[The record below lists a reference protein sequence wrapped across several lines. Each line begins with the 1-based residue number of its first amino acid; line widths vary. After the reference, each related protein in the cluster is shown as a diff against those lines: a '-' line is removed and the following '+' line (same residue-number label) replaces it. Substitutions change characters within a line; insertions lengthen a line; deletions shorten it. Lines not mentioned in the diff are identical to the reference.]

1 MEYLNSNIEIF
12 RSVSTIADRAVNID
26 KLVSMIIDITTR
38 VMDARAS
45 SLLLVD
51 EKVKKLHFY
60 MASGEKSMSLKKIE
74 LNIGEGIAGWV
85 AEKGEPLLV
94 KDVHKDDRW
103 SRKIGD
109 MMTSEVKSIA
119 CCPMKVNGKVIGVV
133 EILDRKDGSP
143 IRDEQMGTLC
153 ALTELVSNLFE
164 NSKQLDV
171 VNRQNRYF
179 KKELQS
185 RYEIIG
191 DSAAIK
197 EVIDNAL
204 KVANSKVSTLIIG
217 ESGTGKELF
226 ARLIHQSGTRKENPF
241 VSVSCGALTET
252 LLERELF
259 GNEKGAFTGA
269 DTLKIGLFEAA
280 DGGTIFL
287 DEIGEMPVTMQ
298 VKLLR
303 VLQEKS
309 FLRVGGTRQ
318 ISVDVR
324 VIAATHR
331 DIKKMIAEEN
341 FREDLYYRLNVVQIN
356 IPPLRERKEDIDKL
370 IHYFIKRHQMD
381 LNVPENF
388 SVPEEIIESIKN
400 YQWPGNIR
408 QLENAIERALVMGN
422 RKELRK
428 EDLPKDI
435 LDEETETIEAGKS
448 LKDAQ
453 DVFKKSY
460 VLKTLSRARGNR
472 TRAAEILKIQRT
484 YLSRLIKELGID

>member
-1 MEYLNSNIEIF
+1 
-12 RSVSTIADRAVNID
+12 
-26 KLVSMIIDITTR
+26 
-38 VMDARAS
+38 
-45 SLLLVD
+45 
-51 EKVKKLHFY
+51 
-60 MASGEKSMSLKKIE
+60 
-74 LNIGEGIAGWV
+74 
-85 AEKGEPLLV
+85 
-94 KDVHKDDRW
+94 
-103 SRKIGD
+103 
-109 MMTSEVKSIA
+109 
-119 CCPMKVNGKVIGVV
+119 
-133 EILDRKDGSP
+133 
-143 IRDEQMGTLC
+143 
-153 ALTELVSNLFE
+153 
-164 NSKQLDV
+164 
-171 VNRQNRYF
+171 
-179 KKELQS
+179 
-185 RYEIIG
+185 
-191 DSAAIK
+191 
-197 EVIDNAL
+197 VIDHAL

-217 ESGTGKELF
+217 ESGTGKELI
-226 ARLIHQSGTRKENPF
+226 ARLIHQSGPRKQNPF

-422 RKELRK
+422 RKELKK

-435 LDEETETIEAGKS
+435 LDDETETIEAGKS